1 MRWRSTLVLREE
13 SPQVAHLP
21 RGDIQLRHERYN
33 VGVELLADVD
43 ELGHLALPA
52 FGLDVA
58 FVAVTNDVA
67 VDGLLVIF
75 EEFSAD
81 TAPYL
86 VVSNEKPLFLVVA
99 PNALS
104 RADGHLFFPL
114 KKVHFWPKKGV
125 CSLPHPIPPKKVRFL
140 IKNDL
145 NKFLSF
151 ELY

>member
-1 MRWRSTLVLREE
+1 MVTQKFGFQKTCSFSIIILFPIIGLRFWR
-13 SPQVAHLP
+13 
-21 RGDIQLRHERYN
+21 N
-33 VGVELLADVD
+33 
-43 ELGHLALPA
+43 PA
-52 FGLDVA
+52 FGLDVG
-58 FVAVTNDVA
+58 FVAVANDVA

-104 RADGHLFFPL
+104 RADGHLFFSL

-125 CSLPHPIPPKKVRFL
+125 CSLPHPIPQKKVRFL